1 MKLKHVIAALWLVC
15 SAVLAQE
22 PKTEPVQAEAQQQAA
37 PAAAVQENKEI
48 NASQNKAAA
57 PQDSAAQNHAQAPAA
72 LNNAP
77 SLGTKAPQAALS
89 DDADIGGWIDSF
101 LYEVKITDV
110 LVALFSGL
118 LVIGMVL
125 QARRMRET
133 VKATMETAQAA
144 DKTARAAEDALV
156 AGQRA
161 FMFIKEFKTF
171 LHFDA
176 VSGQYRWSIHPV
188 WENSGNTPTRGLS
201 INTTYRLLDEPLPK
215 DYAFPNS
222 REDLIPTIAGPKAMV
237 EAVPG
242 AISAEDLAAVQ
253 QGSKHFYIW
262 GWAEYHDIFE
272 GTKKHTTRFCNQLMQ
287 VVGDPMAAI
296 NEHNMVQMLF
306 GFHSENNYAD

>member
-1 MKLKHVIAALWLVC
+1 MKSKHVIAALWLVC

-22 PKTEPVQAEAQQQAA
+22 PKTEPAQPEAQQPA
-37 PAAAVQENKEI
+37 PAAAVQENKEAGI
-48 NASQNKAAA
+48 SPAKAAE
-57 PQDSAAQNHAQAPAA
+57 PKDSADQNHAQAATA
-72 LNNAP
+72 LN
-77 SLGTKAPQAALS
+77 SALS
-89 DDADIGGWIDSF
+89 LRMKATQVAQQDDADNGAWIDGF

-118 LVIGMVL
+118 LVVGMVL

-133 VKATMETAQAA
+133 VKATTETAQAA

-176 VSGQYRWSIHPV
+176 VTGQYRWSIHPV
-188 WENSGNTPTRGLS
+188 WENSGNTPTKGLS

-215 DYAFPNS
+215 EYTFPNS
-222 REDLIPTIAGPKAMV
+222 KEDLIPTIAGPKAMV

-242 AISAEDLAAVQ
+242 AISAEDLEAVQ
-253 QGSKHFYIW
+253 QGRKHFYIW

-287 VVGDPMAAI
+287 VIGDPTAAI
-296 NEHNMVQMLF
+296 NEHNMVQMMF
-306 GFHSENNYAD
+306 GFHSENNCAD